1 LKKII
6 TAFLAAFLWLGAA
19 TAQVKQTPSLE
30 QEAQQQEV
38 EETGH
43 ARGET
48 SMDLWKLAN
57 FGILMGIFAYAAYK
71 KGGAYF
77 RRRTESIL
85 RDLEA
90 SARMKREA
98 EERYAEVEKR
108 LAAVGT
114 EIEMLREQAREESAA
129 EGERVRAETRRELEK
144 IRLQAEQDI
153 ASASKAAAQ
162 ELREHAARLAI
173 SLAEQKIR
181 AQLTPE
187 ADAAL
192 VAAAAAGMGS
202 NQGREAVVS

>member
-1 LKKII
+1 MKQI
-6 TAFLAAFLWLGAA
+6 TTVLMAAFLWLTTAA
-19 TAQVKQTPSLE
+19 AQVQQTPSLQ

-57 FGILMGIFAYAAYK
+57 FAILMGIFGYVAYK
-71 KGGAYF
+71 KGGAFF
-77 RRRTESIL
+77 RGRTENIL

-90 SARMKREA
+90 SARMKKGA
-98 EERYAEVEKR
+98 EERYAEVAKR

-114 EIEMLREQAREESAA
+114 EIELLREQAREESAA
-129 EGERVRAETRRELEK
+129 EGERVRDETRREMEK
-144 IRLQAEQDI
+144 IRAQAEQEI
-153 ASASKAAAQ
+153 ASASKAAMQ
-162 ELREHAARLAI
+162 ELREHAAKLAVAM
-173 SLAEQKIR
+173 AEQKIR
-181 AQLTPE
+181 ARLTPE

-202 NQGREAVVS
+202 NQGRQAVVS